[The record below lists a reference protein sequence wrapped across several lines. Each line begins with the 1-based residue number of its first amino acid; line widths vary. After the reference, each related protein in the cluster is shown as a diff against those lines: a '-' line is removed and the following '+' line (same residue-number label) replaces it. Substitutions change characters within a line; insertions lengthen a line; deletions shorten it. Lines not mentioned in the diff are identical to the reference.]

1 MKARNIVLWIGDTVD
16 RLADPAVWLGA
27 AFAFV
32 VVAYLLT
39 APPILLAHAK
49 QTGGAFF
56 PGFYGPVE
64 RLIESDFGGPMVWY
78 FNSVSGCWPD
88 PDRGRRGTAM
98 VHHSL
103 IRRVRRRIAER
114 TRPAVL
120 ESVAQKTGPVEPD
133 QLVAAN
139 SRQPFCSRR
148 LVEARCSLAS
158 SKRGSAAALAQ

>member
-1 MKARNIVLWIGDTVD
+1 MKARNIALWIGDTVD

-64 RLIESDFGGPMVWY
+64 RLIESDFGGPTVWY
-78 FNSVSGCWPD
+78 FNSVWGA
-88 PDRGRRGTAM
+88 G
-98 VHHSL
+98 L
-103 IRRVRRRIAER
+103 ILIGGDERPPWYIIASYAVLGGALLSALALPFWRAWRRR
-114 TRPAVL
+114 
-120 ESVAQKTGPVEPD
+120 Q
-133 QLVAAN
+133 
-139 SRQPFCSRR
+139 
-148 LVEARCSLAS
+148 
-158 SKRGSAAALAQ
+158 AL

>member
-1 MKARNIVLWIGDTVD
+1 MKARNIALWIGDTVD

-56 PGFYGPVE
+56 PGVYGPIE

-78 FNSVSGCWPD
+78 FNSVWGA
-88 PDRGRRGTAM
+88 GL
-98 VHHSL
+98 VL
-103 IRRVRRRIAER
+103 IGGDEGPPWLIIASYAVLGGALLSALALPFWRAWRRR
-114 TRPAVL
+114 
-120 ESVAQKTGPVEPD
+120 Q
-133 QLVAAN
+133 
-139 SRQPFCSRR
+139 
-148 LVEARCSLAS
+148 
-158 SKRGSAAALAQ
+158 AL